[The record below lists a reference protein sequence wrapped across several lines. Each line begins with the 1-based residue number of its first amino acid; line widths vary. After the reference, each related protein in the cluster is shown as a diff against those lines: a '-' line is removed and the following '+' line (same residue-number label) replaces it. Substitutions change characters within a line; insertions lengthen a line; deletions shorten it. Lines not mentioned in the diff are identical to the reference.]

1 MKLSLV
7 PVLNIFGKKGRS
19 LSLLFFSFF
28 LSFSLFT
35 GASILESLKNGIQNL
50 ELKLGADIIV
60 VPYEA
65 RTKVSASE
73 ILNRGNRT
81 WFYFSSSM
89 LNKALQIEGVLLA
102 SPQVYCPAPLKSGGE
117 RVELIGFDPQTD
129 FSVKPWIL
137 DKVKLSDSELNDF
150 EIIYGS
156 NVELDKDGKFNVYG
170 IELNPVARLQKTDT
184 GMDNSIYANI
194 STLNFIIDA
203 AVQQG
208 VKLEREELSGK
219 RISSIMIKV
228 KDGYDVDDVASRLT
242 RKLRHVV
249 SVKTRE
255 MTSGISDSLD
265 NFRKMIL
272 FLVILVWALCFGIMI
287 VVYSMIT
294 GERKK
299 EFAVLRAIGASK
311 KTLSSFVMKEAFLIN
326 SAGGILGSIT
336 ASLSVLHLASLIQT
350 RLNLPLVMPK
360 ASFMIMTFVLTVLL
374 SVIFGGLAASF
385 SARRISSQD
394 TGSALREG

>member
-1 MKLSLV
+1 MKLSRV
-7 PVLNIFGKKGRS
+7 PVINIFGKKGRS
-19 LSLLFFSFF
+19 LSLLIFSFF

-35 GASILESLKNGIQNL
+35 GALILSGLKNGIRNL

-65 RTKVSASE
+65 RTKVSAQD

-81 WFYFSSSM
+81 WIYFSSSM
-89 LNKALQIEGVLLA
+89 LNKALEIEGVLLA
-102 SPQVYCPAPLKSGGE
+102 SPQVYCSAPLKSGGG
-117 RVELIGFDPQTD
+117 RVELIGFDPATD
-129 FSVKPWIL
+129 FSVKPWIS
-137 DKVKLSDSELNDF
+137 DKLKNSNPELNDF
-150 EIIYGS
+150 EIICGS
-156 NVELDKDGKFNVYG
+156 DVELDQKSRFNVYG

-208 VKLEREELSGK
+208 VKLESEELGGK

-242 RKLRHVV
+242 RKLRRVV
-249 SVKTRE
+249 SVKARE
-255 MTSGISDSLD
+255 MTSGVSDSLE
-265 NFRKMIL
+265 NFQKMIL
-272 FLVILVWALCFGIMI
+272 FLVILVWALCSGIMT

-299 EFAVLRAIGASK
+299 EFAVLRAIGASR
-311 KTLSSFVMKEAFLIN
+311 KTLSSLVMKEAFLLN
-326 SAGGILGSIT
+326 SAGGILGSLT
-336 ASLSVLHLASLIQT
+336 ASIFVLPLAHLIQT
-350 RLNLPLVMPK
+350 KLNLPFVLPE

-374 SVIFGGLAASF
+374 SVIFGALAASF
-385 SARRISSQD
+385 SARKISGQD

>member
-102 SPQVYCPAPLKSGGE
+102 SPQVYCPVPLKSGGE

-137 DKVKLSDSELNDF
+137 DKVKLSDPELNDF

-311 KTLSSFVMKEAFLIN
+311 KTLSFFVMKEAFLIN

>member
-102 SPQVYCPAPLKSGGE
+102 SPQVYCPVPLKSGGE

-137 DKVKLSDSELNDF
+137 DKVKLSDPELNDF

-156 NVELDKDGKFNVYG
+156 DVELDKDGKFNVYG

-311 KTLSSFVMKEAFLIN
+311 KTLSFFVMKEAFLIN

-360 ASFMIMTFVLTVLL
+360 ASFLIMTFVLTVLL